1 MNTNTHL
8 HMHAITVSD
17 NRGCEPEG
25 EQGGFLEVD
34 RKGKGE
40 ME

>member
-1 MNTNTHL
+1 MNTNTQIHE
-8 HMHAITVSD
+8 ITVSE

-25 EQGGFLEVD
+25 EQGGCLEVG